1 MAFVASEAAYTD
13 AQEWHSN
20 LLEYLKS
27 NRKILLERINKIEGL
42 TLRGPEAGF
51 LAWIDCSKTGIETP
65 ADFFIE
71 EAKVG
76 VHDGAFFGDKR
87 YVRLNFGCPQSV
99 LEEAISRIEK
109 AFSQRK

>member
-1 MAFVASEAAYTD
+1 M
-13 AQEWHSN
+13 
-20 LLEYLKS
+20 
-27 NRKILLERINKIEGL
+27 LERINKIEGL
-42 TLRGPEAGF
+42 TLSGPEAGF
-51 LAWIDCSKTGIETP
+51 LAWIDSSKTNLDTP

-87 YVRLNFGCPQSV
+87 YVRLNFGCPQSL
-99 LEEAISRIEK
+99 LEEATSRIEK

>member
-42 TLRGPEAGF
+42 TLRGPDAGF
-51 LAWIDCSKTGIETP
+51 LAWIDCSKTGLETP
-65 ADFFIE
+65 ADFFIQ

-76 VHDGAFFGDKR
+76 VHDGAFFGDM
-87 YVRLNFGCPQSV
+87 FG
-99 LEEAISRIEK
+99 
-109 AFSQRK
+109 